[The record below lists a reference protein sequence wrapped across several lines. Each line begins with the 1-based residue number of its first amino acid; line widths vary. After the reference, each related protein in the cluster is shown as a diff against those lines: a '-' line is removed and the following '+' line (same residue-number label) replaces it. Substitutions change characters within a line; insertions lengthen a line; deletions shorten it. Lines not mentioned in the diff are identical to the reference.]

1 MTMHT
6 SPPRTIMGAITDFLA
21 SDPAP
26 EEIAA
31 YQMPADL
38 QARLHD
44 LLDRN
49 GEDQLTPAEKEELA
63 AFVQADD
70 MMSLLQAKI
79 RLRLKQEAA
88 GDSENESQ
96 S

>member
-21 SDPAP
+21 SDPEP
-26 EEIAA
+26 EEIAS
-31 YQMPADL
+31 YQMPEDL

-63 AFVQADD
+63 TFVQADD

-79 RLRLKQEAA
+79 RLRLQQET
-88 GDSENESQ
+88 DSVSESQ
-96 S
+96 P

>member
-6 SPPRTIMGAITDFLA
+6 APPRTIMGAITDFLA
-21 SDPAP
+21 SDPTP
-26 EEIAA
+26 EQIAT
-31 YQMPADL
+31 YQMPVDL

-70 MMSLLQAKI
+70 MMSLLQAKV
-79 RLRLKQEAA
+79 RLKLKQEADA
-88 GDSENESQ
+88 DDEPQ